1 MSTVKRI
8 RDYNITIGSLKTGK
22 INAITDVSGV
32 RVGHQTLSDGPIQ
45 TGVTAVIPSEESQF
59 ENKLLA
65 GVHVINGFGKST
77 GLIQIEE
84 LGTLETPIILTNTLS
99 VGTAFDA
106 LVRHML
112 KDHSSIGGK
121 DGTVNPVIC
130 ECNDGYLND
139 IRGLHVKTEDIY
151 AAIANADVTF
161 DEGAVGAGRGMS
173 CFQLKGGIGTSSRL
187 IQLGEETYVLGS
199 LVLSNFGRKDQLM
212 VNGQAIGKTI
222 SSQAKQE
229 EKGSIIMIIATDLP
243 LSVNELRRIARRSSI
258 GLSRVGGYM
267 GNGSG
272 EIAIA
277 FSTANTYP
285 LKTDTPFTTIKSLH
299 QNHIDQVF
307 QAVGESIEES
317 VLNSMI
323 ASDEVTGHTGHYRDT
338 LKNWIHLVK

>member
-1 MSTVKRI
+1 MNTHKRI
-8 RDYNITIGSLKTGK
+8 RDYNITIGSLKPGK
-22 INAITDVSGV
+22 LNAISDVAGV
-32 RVGHQTLSDGPIQ
+32 RIGHLTSSDGPIQ
-45 TGVTAVIPSEESQF
+45 TGVTAVIPSDENLF

-65 GVHVINGFGKST
+65 GVHVFNGFGKST

-99 VGTAFDA
+99 VGTAYDA

-112 KDHSSIGGK
+112 KDNPTIGGK
-121 DGTVNPVIC
+121 YGTVNPVIC

-139 IRGLHVKTEDIY
+139 IRGLHVKHEDIY
-151 AAIANADVTF
+151 SAIEKADTTF
-161 DEGAVGAGRGMS
+161 AEGAVGAGRGMS

-187 IQLGEETYVLGS
+187 IQIGDETYVLGS
-199 LVLSNFGRKDQLM
+199 LVLSNFGRKDNF
-212 VNGQAIGKTI
+212 VINGQTIGKSI
-222 SSQAKQE
+222 ASQAKQE

-243 LSVNELRRIARRSSI
+243 LSVNELKRIARRSSI

-285 LKTDTPFTTIKSLH
+285 LRPNDPFMTIKSLH
-299 QNHIDQVF
+299 QNHIDKVF

-323 ASDEVTGHTGHYRDT
+323 ASDEVTGHKGHYRDS